1 MNRPNI
7 LLIVL
12 DSARADRFS
21 SYGYP
26 KATSPNIDA
35 IAEAGAVFERCQSE
49 APWTVPASVSM
60 LTGLA
65 PREHGA
71 GEHRQL
77 PEGMPSL
84 QEALSARGYTT
95 ILAGANGFIGPVTGL
110 DRGFQVVSNPLHV
123 KNLSKPLTVFI
134 TRPMGWQDSWGGA
147 ITRRL
152 IREVE
157 RARTPWFATIW
168 YNETHHPYM
177 GREPFST
184 RFAERPM
191 SLARRW
197 HLMSRMRHMNEL
209 AATADAEEWRD
220 VHALYDGALAYNDHL
235 IGQLQA
241 ALSALGAWENTIVV
255 ITGDHGDLLGE
266 HGLAGHRW
274 AVGLY
279 REVTHVPLIV
289 RLPGGELARTRSDAL
304 VQLGDI
310 PHTLAAI
317 CGCSETLARTAAAP
331 VDLREA
337 ATGSGREF
345 AVSERE
351 AIDPQRLA
359 REKRKNPSFDYAPH
373 MGAMALLNDGAWEY
387 IRWETA
393 RDELFSAD
401 DRQQATNLIDERPE
415 IAQRLSAALDDWQAR
430 VRPHSST
437 TGVALEEDEETR
449 KRLEGLGYF

>member
-1 MNRPNI
+1 
-7 LLIVL
+7 
-12 DSARADRFS
+12 
-21 SYGYP
+21 
-26 KATSPNIDA
+26 
-35 IAEAGAVFERCQSE
+35 
-49 APWTVPASVSM
+49 
-60 LTGLA
+60 
-65 PREHGA
+65 
-71 GEHRQL
+71 
-77 PEGMPSL
+77 
-84 QEALSARGYTT
+84 
-95 ILAGANGFIGPVTGL
+95 
-110 DRGFQVVSNPLHV
+110 
-123 KNLSKPLTVFI
+123 
-134 TRPMGWQDSWGGA
+134 
-147 ITRRL
+147 
-152 IREVE
+152 
-157 RARTPWFATIW
+157 
-168 YNETHHPYM
+168 
-177 GREPFST
+177 
-184 RFAERPM
+184 
-191 SLARRW
+191 
-197 HLMSRMRHMNEL
+197 
-209 AATADAEEWRD
+209 
-220 VHALYDGALAYNDHL
+220 
-235 IGQLQA
+235 
-241 ALSALGAWENTIVV
+241 
-255 ITGDHGDLLGE
+255 
-266 HGLAGHRW
+266 
-274 AVGLY
+274 
-279 REVTHVPLIV
+279 VPLIV